1 MWGPA
6 ETIQELR
13 LQHPPLIGNRRQGP
27 DLSQVGARRS
37 ALWLR
42 AHFYDPPEVSGAS
55 IMPSYAYLFG
65 DERGNDLVAYLESLQ
80 KAGIVEHLVA
90 EMSWRP
96 SASAVAAADASDGE
110 QLFQRDCATC
120 HSVDGRTRHAWQA
133 SFRRLPPDLRV
144 GPLLDLPLSG
154 PLALRMD
161 RLAQIAKFGIPG
173 TDMPGHEY
181 LSDQQIASISVWL
194 SQNIAQL
201 GLNR

>member
-1 MWGPA
+1 
-6 ETIQELR
+6 
-13 LQHPPLIGNRRQGP
+13 
-27 DLSQVGARRS
+27 
-37 ALWLR
+37 
-42 AHFYDPPEVSGAS
+42 
-55 IMPSYAYLFG
+55 MPSYAYLFG
-65 DERGNDLVAYLESLQ
+65 DERGNDLVAYLEGLQ
-80 KAGIVEHLVA
+80 KAGTVEHLVA

-110 QLFQRDCATC
+110 RLFQRHCATC

-144 GPLLDLPLSG
+144 GPFLDLPLSG

-181 LSDQQIASISVWL
+181 LSDNEIASISLWL
-194 SQNIAQL
+194 SQTIAQS
-201 GLNR
+201 NQKP